1 MGFLFLFLLMMTMV
15 TTATPTKG
23 TVLKKAQCPPLTPYI
38 IIIMSELYIVIVL
51 ITYLLDCIQVHTH
64 ARLDTPAACARMQA
78 HMRGCTRSPPPHTHR
93 RHTHT
98 HTDMQIQTQ
107 TARTHIITHACLP
120 QAPVLLDYM
129 RTWLGTAVWYSI
141 CDIQADS
148 GRCTQASKL
157 E

>member
-64 ARLDTPAACARMQA
+64 ARLGTPGQRTHASTHVRV
-78 HMRGCTRSPPPHTHR
+78 HTLPPPHTHTHR
-93 RHTHT
+93 RHTHAHAHRHRPLA
-98 HTDMQIQTQ
+98 HTL
-107 TARTHIITHACLP
+107 AH
-120 QAPVLLDYM
+120 
-129 RTWLGTAVWYSI
+129 
-141 CDIQADS
+141 
-148 GRCTQASKL
+148 K
-157 E
+157 